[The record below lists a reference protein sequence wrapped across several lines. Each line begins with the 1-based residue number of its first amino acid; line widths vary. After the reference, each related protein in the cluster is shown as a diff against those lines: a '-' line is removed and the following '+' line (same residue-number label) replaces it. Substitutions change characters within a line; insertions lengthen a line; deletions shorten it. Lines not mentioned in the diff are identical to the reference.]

1 MALKITTLIENTGGE
16 HLGLKSEHGL
26 SFFIEK
32 DDHKILFDSGQSGQF
47 IDNARQLKA
56 DLISLDYVVLSHGH
70 YDHSGGIKHLTDL
83 TTDFELIMGNGFF
96 NDKYG
101 FKNNCYEFLGN
112 NFDKSFLK
120 QKNIKHRYID
130 QPITE
135 LIPDV
140 YVVSQFPRIH
150 RDEVINPRF
159 KIQKEGHFFD
169 DPFTDEVLVAIDTAE
184 GLVIVLG
191 CSHPGMKNML
201 DATVTLLKRPIY
213 AILGGTHLV
222 ESSDDSLNISLD
234 YLDDDNLK
242 VIGVSHCTGNTAM
255 EHLAGNNCR
264 YFHNSTGSSLI
275 VT

>member
-32 DDHKILFDSGQSGQF
+32 DDHKILFDSGQSGSF

-56 DLISLDYVVLSHGH
+56 DLIGLDYVVLSHGH

-83 TTDFELIMGNGFF
+83 TCDFELIMGKGFF
-96 NDKYG
+96 DDKYG

-112 NFDKSFLK
+112 SFDETFLK
-120 QKNIKHRYID
+120 QKNLTHRYID
-130 QPITE
+130 QPVTE

-140 YVVSQFPRIH
+140 YIVSQFPRVH
-150 RDEVINPRF
+150 NDEVINPRF
-159 KIQKEGHFFD
+159 KIQKNGQFVD
-169 DPFTDEVLVAIDTAE
+169 DPFSDEILLAIDTTE

-201 DATVTLLKRPIY
+201 DATVTQLNRPIY

-222 ESSDDSLNISLD
+222 EASDSSLTLSLD
-234 YLDDDNLK
+234 YLKDDNLK
-242 VIGVSHCTGNTAM
+242 VIGVSHCTGKTAM